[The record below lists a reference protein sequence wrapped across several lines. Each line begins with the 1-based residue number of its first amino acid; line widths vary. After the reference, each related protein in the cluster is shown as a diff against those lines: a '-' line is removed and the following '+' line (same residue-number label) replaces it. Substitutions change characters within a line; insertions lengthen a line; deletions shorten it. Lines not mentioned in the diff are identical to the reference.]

1 MKHNRLTLSAFVAA
15 FVLLWQ
21 IKILSVFSEKYPNFT
36 KVTAINSPIIIEQ
49 ENLRIL
55 LDWKLVGKKR
65 FGKLPDSKQKGDTY
79 VVMLLIVRRI
89 DFTPKDG

>member
-55 LDWKLVGKKR
+55 LD
-65 FGKLPDSKQKGDTY
+65 
-79 VVMLLIVRRI
+79 
-89 DFTPKDG
+89 